1 MLTRLSHL
9 PRSDFW
15 RGIFE
20 LADPKNKNV
29 LLIDGSREATVVHLE
44 DDTPLG
50 QHVFSRRIFVRECYS
65 GIFDKVWNFYQQRQ
79 RRITVTLTGTPG
91 IGKSLF
97 GLLFL
102 VELIRFLRSCK
113 ASCGNLSGEFGL
125 GLNGRIIYEHISE
138 IGSDATYYLI
148 DTETKAI
155 TKQYEKPAEWLDD
168 ENVFLIK
175 DGPCRLYDVLCQ
187 VLWVS
192 SPRAGSFQKAGELG
206 GNTLVMPPWTPDE
219 IVACWTAGCAPA
231 NLFPMPISDKGHL
244 ARTAGEE
251 VLSMLDE
258 TLSEHAKDEAV
269 LRRWTAD
276 LGPVARRVF
285 NPADGYTKLDAALG
299 SDLFKEELCK
309 LAEEATSRDAGGE
322 SSRFK
327 TSHRLLLMVPSGDLT
342 TYTFV
347 PSSAK
352 IARTI
357 LHKSLQ
363 RDLNYAK
370 SLLGK
375 ITGAN
380 RGLVFEPYAHFM
392 LSTGGTFT
400 IRSLPAD
407 GETAESLKLVLPS
420 NMPTVDVDN
429 EGLAALELRDDAY
442 YQPTDPCFA
451 VVDSWT
457 SSVMFQ
463 ITVGLSHPIKSNSKQ
478 FKALQ
483 GKGPT
488 RIIFVVP
495 KDIEGRFQRQQLVLA
510 DGKPSKGACGPNE
523 GWNDV
528 QQFVLSL

>member
-1 MLTRLSHL
+1 
-9 PRSDFW
+9 
-15 RGIFE
+15 
-20 LADPKNKNV
+20 V
-29 LLIDGSREATVVHLE
+29 QLE
-44 DDTPLG
+44 EHEPLG
-50 QHVFSRRIFVRECYS
+50 QQVPSRRIFVRECYS
-65 GIFDKVWNFYQQRQ
+65 NIFDKIWSFYQQRQ

-102 VELIRFLRSCK
+102 VELIRFLRRCK
-113 ASCGNLSGEFGL
+113 ASCGNLSGGFGL
-125 GLNGRIIYEHISE
+125 GLNGRIIYEHVRSVH
-138 IGSDATYYLI
+138 SAATYYLI

-155 TKQYEKPAEWLDD
+155 TKQYEKPTEWLVDR
-168 ENVFLIK
+168 NVFLVK

-192 SPRAGSFQKAGELG
+192 SPRAGAFQKAGELG

-219 IVACWTAGCAPA
+219 IVACWTADCAPA
-231 NLFPMPISDKGHL
+231 DLFPMPMSDKGHL

-251 VLSMLDE
+251 ALSMLDG
-258 TLSEHAKDEAV
+258 TLSEHAKREAV

-285 NPADGYTKLDAALG
+285 NPTNGYTKLDAALG
-299 SDLFKEELCK
+299 SDLFKKNPCK
-309 LAEEATSRDAGGE
+309 LAEVATSHDAVGE
-322 SSRFK
+322 SSRFE
-327 TSHRLLLMVPSGDLT
+327 TCHCLLLMIPSGDLT
-342 TYTFV
+342 TYNFV
-347 PSSAK
+347 PSSTK

-357 LHKSLQ
+357 LRESLERDPKS
-363 RDLNYAK
+363 AE

-380 RGLVFEPYAHFM
+380 RSLVFEPYAHFV
-392 LSTGGTFT
+392 LSTGGTFA

-407 GETAESLKLVLPS
+407 GKSAEYEELVLPRS
-420 NMPTVDVDN
+420 MPTVDVDN

-463 ITVGLSHPIKSNSKQ
+463 ITVGVSHPIKSNSKQ

-495 KDIEGRFQRQQLVLA
+495 KDIEGRFQRQPLVLA
-510 DGKPSKGACGPNE
+510 DGQPSEVSASRGPNG

>member
-1 MLTRLSHL
+1 V
-9 PRSDFW
+9 W

-20 LADPKNKNV
+20 LADPNNKNFV
-29 LLIDGSREATVVHLE
+29 SSDKSKETTVVQLE
-44 DDTPLG
+44 DEEPLG
-50 QHVFSRRIFVRECYS
+50 QQVPRRRIFVRECYTD
-65 GIFDKVWNFYQQRQ
+65 IFDNIWNLYHQSQ
-79 RRITVTLTGTPG
+79 RRTTVTLTGTPG

-97 GLLFL
+97 GLIFL
-102 VELIRFLRSCK
+102 IELIRFLRSGK
-113 ASCGNLSGEFGL
+113 ASRENLCGGLGL
-125 GLNGRIIYEHISE
+125 GLNGRIVYEHVRAV
-138 IGSDATYYLI
+138 GSAATYYLI
-148 DTETKAI
+148 DTETKVIA
-155 TKQYEKPAEWLDD
+155 KQYEKPADWLDD
-168 ENVFLIK
+168 KNVFLVK
-175 DGPCRLYDVLCQ
+175 DGPCDDYDVSCQ

-192 SPRAGSFQKAGELG
+192 SPRAGSFQKASELG
-206 GNTLVMPPWTPDE
+206 ENTLVMPPWTPDE
-219 IVACWTAGCAPA
+219 IVACWTADCAPA
-231 NLFPMPISDKGHL
+231 NLFPLPTSDKGRL

-251 VLSMLDE
+251 ALSTLDE
-258 TLSEHAKDEAV
+258 TLPEDAKHEAV

-285 NPADGYTKLDAALG
+285 NPTDGYTKLHAALG
-299 SDLFKEELCK
+299 HDLFKEGLDK
-309 LAEEATSRDAGGE
+309 LAEVATSQDVGGE
-322 SSRFK
+322 ANKFK
-327 TSHRLLLMVPSGDLT
+327 TSHRLLLMIPSGDLT

-357 LHKSLQ
+357 LRKSLET
-363 RDLNYAK
+363 DLKSAQ

-380 RGLVFEPYAHFM
+380 RGLVFEPYAHFV

-407 GETAESLKLVLPS
+407 GENAEALEELVLPS
-420 NMPTVDVDN
+420 SMPTVDVDN
-429 EGLAALELRDDAY
+429 KDLVALVLQDGTY

-457 SSVMFQ
+457 TLVMFQ
-463 ITVGLSHPIKSNSKQ
+463 MTVGLSHPIKSNSKQ
-478 FKALQ
+478 FKALK
-483 GKGPT
+483 GKGPA

-510 DGKPSKGACGPNE
+510 DGKPSKGAGGPNG

>member
-1 MLTRLSHL
+1 M
-9 PRSDFW
+9 
-15 RGIFE
+15 
-20 LADPKNKNV
+20 
-29 LLIDGSREATVVHLE
+29 HLE
-44 DDTPLG
+44 DDKPLG
-50 QHVFSRRIFVRECYS
+50 QQVPSRRIFVRECYS
-65 GIFDKVWNFYQQRQ
+65 GIFDKVWSCYQQRQ

-113 ASCGNLSGEFGL
+113 ASCGNLSGGFGV
-125 GLNGRIIYEHISE
+125 GLNGRIIYEHVRSVH
-138 IGSDATYYLI
+138 SAATYYLI

-155 TKQYEKPAEWLDD
+155 TKQYDKPAEWLDD

-175 DGPCRLYDVLCQ
+175 DGPCGLYDVLCQ

-192 SPRAGSFQKAGELG
+192 SPRAGSFQKAGELD

-219 IVACWTAGCAPA
+219 MVACWTAGCAPA
-231 NLFPMPISDKGHL
+231 DLFPMPIADKGHL

-258 TLSEHAKDEAV
+258 TLPEHAKREAV

-285 NPADGYTKLDAALG
+285 NPTDGYTKLHAALG
-299 SDLFKEELCK
+299 SDLFEEDLHK
-309 LAEEATSRDAGGE
+309 LAEVATSHDAGGE

-327 TSHRLLLMVPSGDLT
+327 TSHRLLLMIPSGDLT
-342 TYTFV
+342 TYNFV

-352 IARTI
+352 IARAI
-357 LHKSLQ
+357 LRESLKNDLKS
-363 RDLNYAK
+363 AE

-380 RGLVFEPYAHFM
+380 RGLVFEPYAHFV
-392 LSTGGTFT
+392 LSTGGTFA

-407 GETAESLKLVLPS
+407 GENAAFVELVLPS
-420 NMPTVDVDN
+420 SMPTVDVDN
-429 EGLAALELRDDAY
+429 EDLDTLELRDGIY

-457 SSVMFQ
+457 SLDMFQ

-483 GKGPT
+483 DRGPT

-495 KDIEGRFQRQQLVLA
+495 KDIEERFQQQQLVLA
-510 DGKPSKGACGPNE
+510 DGKPSEGACGPNG

>member
-1 MLTRLSHL
+1 
-9 PRSDFW
+9 
-15 RGIFE
+15 
-20 LADPKNKNV
+20 V
-29 LLIDGSREATVVHLE
+29 
-44 DDTPLG
+44 
-50 QHVFSRRIFVRECYS
+50 
-65 GIFDKVWNFYQQRQ
+65 
-79 RRITVTLTGTPG
+79 
-91 IGKSLF
+91 
-97 GLLFL
+97 
-102 VELIRFLRSCK
+102 
-113 ASCGNLSGEFGL
+113 FGL
-125 GLNGRIIYEHISE
+125 GLNGRIVYEHVHDVLSA
-138 IGSDATYYLI
+138 ATYFLI

-155 TKQYEKPAEWLDD
+155 TMQYEKPADWLAD
-168 ENVFLIK
+168 ENVFLFK
-175 DGPCRLYDVLCQ
+175 DGPCQSYYVSCQ

-192 SPRAGSFQKAGELG
+192 SPRAGSFQKAGEEG
-206 GNTLVMPPWTPDE
+206 GITLVMPPWTPDE
-219 IVACWTAGCAPA
+219 IVACWTAGCAPED
-231 NLFPMPISDKGHL
+231 LFPMPTSDKSYL
-244 ARTAGEE
+244 ARTAGQET
-251 VLSMLDE
+251 LSMLDE
-258 TLSEHAKDEAV
+258 TLSEHAKGEAV

-285 NPADGYTKLDAALG
+285 NPTDGYSKLHAALG

-352 IARTI
+352 IAQTI
-357 LHKSLQ
+357 LRESLENDLKS
-363 RDLNYAK
+363 AK

-380 RGLVFEPYAHFM
+380 RGLVFEPYAHFV
-392 LSTGGTFT
+392 LSSGGTFA

-407 GETAESLKLVLPS
+407 GETAEAEELVLPRS
-420 NMPTVDVDN
+420 MPTVDVDN
-429 EGLAALELRDDAY
+429 EGLAALELQDDAY

-457 SSVMFQ
+457 SLDMFQ

-483 GKGPT
+483 GRGPT

-495 KDIEGRFQRQQLVLA
+495 KGIEERFQRQQLVLA

>member
-1 MLTRLSHL
+1 LPHL

-15 RGIFE
+15 PEIFE

-29 LLIDGSREATVVHLE
+29 LLIDGSKEATVVQLE
-44 DDTPLG
+44 DQQPLG
-50 QHVFSRRIFVRECYS
+50 QQVPRQRIFVRECYTV
-65 GIFDKVWNFYQQRQ
+65 IFDKIWKFYDQSQGPT
-79 RRITVTLTGTPG
+79 TVTLTGTSG

-102 VELIRFLRSCK
+102 IELIRFLRSCK
-113 ASCGNLSGEFGL
+113 ASRGSLCGGIGL
-125 GLNGRIIYEHISE
+125 GLNGRIVYEHVRAVRS
-138 IGSDATYYLI
+138 SATYYLI

-155 TKQYEKPAEWLDD
+155 NMQYEKPADWLYD
-168 ENVFLIK
+168 ENVFLVK
-175 DGPCRLYDVLCQ
+175 DGPCDDYDVACQ

-251 VLSMLDE
+251 ALSMLDD
-258 TLSEHAKDEAV
+258 TLSEHAKHEAV

-285 NPADGYTKLDAALG
+285 NPTDGYTKLHAALG
-299 SDLFKEELCK
+299 SDLFKEDLCK
-309 LAEEATSRDAGGE
+309 LAEEATSHDAGGE
-322 SSRFK
+322 SNRFK
-327 TSHRLLLMVPSGDLT
+327 TSHRLLLMIPSGDLT
-342 TYTFV
+342 TYNFV

-357 LHKSLQ
+357 LRKSLET
-363 RDLNYAK
+363 DLKSAK

-375 ITGAN
+375 IAGAN

-407 GETAESLKLVLPS
+407 GENAESVELMLPS
-420 NMPTVDVDN
+420 RMPTVDVDN
-429 EGLAALELRDDAY
+429 KDLVALELRDGTY
-442 YQPTDPCFA
+442 YQPTDPNFA

-457 SSVMFQ
+457 TLEMFQ

-495 KDIEGRFQRQQLVLA
+495 KDIEDRFQRQQLVLA
-510 DGKPSKGACGPNE
+510 DGKPSKGGCGPNG

-528 QQFVLSL
+528 QQFILSL

>member
-1 MLTRLSHL
+1 MQI
-9 PRSDFW
+9 
-15 RGIFE
+15 GE
-20 LADPKNKNV
+20 
-29 LLIDGSREATVVHLE
+29 EE
-44 DDTPLG
+44 PLG
-50 QHVFSRRIFVRECYS
+50 QQVPRQRIFVRECYS
-65 GIFDKVWNFYQQRQ
+65 DIFDKIWSFYKQRQ

-102 VELIRFLRSCK
+102 VELIRFLRRCE
-113 ASCGNLSGEFGL
+113 ASCGKLSDGLGL
-125 GLNGRIIYEHISE
+125 GLNGRIVYEHVSE

-168 ENVFLIK
+168 KNVFLIK
-175 DGPCRLYDVLCQ
+175 DGPCRLYDVSCQ

-192 SPRAGSFQKAGELG
+192 SPRAGSFQKAGVLG

-219 IVACWTAGCAPA
+219 IVACWSADCAPA
-231 NLFPMPISDKGHL
+231 DLFPMPMSDKGHL
-244 ARTAGEE
+244 ARTAAEE
-251 VLSMLDE
+251 ALSMLDDSR
-258 TLSEHAKDEAV
+258 SEHAEGEAV

-322 SSRFK
+322 SSRFNI
-327 TSHRLLLMVPSGDLT
+327 SHRLLLMVPSGDLT

-357 LHKSLQ
+357 LHKSLE
-363 RDLNYAK
+363 RDLKSAE

-407 GETAESLKLVLPS
+407 GENVEPVELVLPS

-429 EGLAALELRDDAY
+429 KNLAELELRDNTY

-457 SSVMFQ
+457 SSAMFQ
-463 ITVGLSHPIKSNSKQ
+463 ITVGVSHPIKSNSKQ

-495 KDIEGRFQRQQLVLA
+495 KDIEGRFQRQPLVLA
-510 DGKPSKGACGPNE
+510 DGKPSEGARGPNG

-528 QQFVLSL
+528 EQFVLSL

>member
-1 MLTRLSHL
+1 MQ
-9 PRSDFW
+9 
-15 RGIFE
+15 
-20 LADPKNKNV
+20 
-29 LLIDGSREATVVHLE
+29 LE
-44 DDTPLG
+44 EYEPLG
-50 QHVFSRRIFVRECYS
+50 QQVPQQRFFVRECYTV
-65 GIFDKVWNFYQQRQ
+65 IFDKIWKLYDQSQGPT
-79 RRITVTLTGTPG
+79 TVTLTGTPG

-102 VELIRFLRSCK
+102 IELIRFLRSCK
-113 ASCGNLSGEFGL
+113 ASRGSLCGGIGL
-125 GLNGRIIYEHISE
+125 GLNGRIVYEHVRAVRS
-138 IGSDATYYLI
+138 SATYYLI

-155 TKQYEKPAEWLDD
+155 NMQYEKPADWLYD
-168 ENVFLIK
+168 ENVFLVK
-175 DGPCRLYDVLCQ
+175 DGPCDDYDVACQ

-231 NLFPMPISDKGHL
+231 NLFPMPTSDKGRL

-251 VLSMLDE
+251 ALSMLDE
-258 TLSEHAKDEAV
+258 TLPEDAKREAV

-285 NPADGYTKLDAALG
+285 NPTDGYFKLHAALG
-299 SDLFKEELCK
+299 SDLFKEDLGK
-309 LAEEATSRDAGGE
+309 LAELATSQDVGGE
-322 SSRFK
+322 SNKFK
-327 TSHRLLLMVPSGDLT
+327 MSHRLLLMIPSGDLT
-342 TYTFV
+342 TYSFV

-352 IARTI
+352 ISRTI
-357 LHKSLQ
+357 LRKSLET
-363 RDLNYAK
+363 DLKSAQ

-380 RGLVFEPYAHFM
+380 RGLVFEPYAHFV

-407 GETAESLKLVLPS
+407 GENAESVELVLPS
-420 NMPTVDVDN
+420 SMPTVDVDN
-429 EGLAALELRDDAY
+429 KDLVALELQDDTY
-442 YQPTDPCFA
+442 YKPTDPNFA

-457 SSVMFQ
+457 KLDMFQ

-478 FKALQ
+478 FKALRD
-483 GKGPT
+483 KGPT

-495 KDIEGRFQRQQLVLA
+495 EDIKDEFKRQPLVLA
-510 DGKPSKGACGPNE
+510 DGKPFKGTGGPNG

-528 QQFVLSL
+528 QQFVLSLKCNLATRGG

>member
-1 MLTRLSHL
+1 MQ
-9 PRSDFW
+9 
-15 RGIFE
+15 
-20 LADPKNKNV
+20 
-29 LLIDGSREATVVHLE
+29 LE
-44 DDTPLG
+44 DHKPLG
-50 QHVFSRRIFVRECYS
+50 QQVPCRRIFVRECYS
-65 GIFDKVWNFYQQRQ
+65 DIFDKIWSFYKQSEEP
-79 RRITVTLTGTPG
+79 ITVTLTGTPG
-91 IGKSLF
+91 IGKSMF

-113 ASCGNLSGEFGL
+113 ASSGNLSGGFGL
-125 GLNGRIIYEHISE
+125 GLNGRVVYEHVRSVY
-138 IGSDATYYLI
+138 SAATYYLI

-155 TKQYEKPAEWLDD
+155 TMQYEKPAEWLDD
-168 ENVFLIK
+168 ENVFLVK
-175 DGPCRLYDVLCQ
+175 DGPCDYYDVLCQ

-192 SPRAGSFQKAGELG
+192 SPRAGSFQKAGELD

-231 NLFPMPISDKGHL
+231 NLFPMPISDKSHL

-251 VLSMLDE
+251 VLAMLNE
-258 TLSEHAKDEAV
+258 TLSEHAKREAV

-285 NPADGYTKLDAALG
+285 NPTDGYTKLHAALG
-299 SDLFKEELCK
+299 SDLFEEDLHK
-309 LAEEATSRDAGGE
+309 LAEVATSHDAGGE

-327 TSHRLLLMVPSGDLT
+327 TSHRLLLMIPSGDLT
-342 TYTFV
+342 TYNFV

-352 IARTI
+352 IARAI
-357 LHKSLQ
+357 LRESLKNDLKS
-363 RDLNYAK
+363 AE

-380 RGLVFEPYAHFM
+380 RGLVFEPYAHFV
-392 LSTGGTFT
+392 LSTGGTFA

-407 GETAESLKLVLPS
+407 GENVESVELVLPRS
-420 NMPTVDVDN
+420 MPTVDVAN
-429 EGLAALELRDDAY
+429 EGLAALKLRDDVY

-510 DGKPSKGACGPNE
+510 DGKPSEGACGPNG

-528 QQFVLSL
+528 QQYILSL